1 MAISAGSRLGPY
13 EVLSPLGAG
22 GMGEVWRARDGK
34 LGREVA
40 IKVLPARL
48 SADPEA
54 LSRFERE
61 ARAVAALSHPNILS
75 IFDFG
80 RHGETVYAVMEL
92 LEGGTLRERLSSG
105 ALPARKAVEYS
116 VQIAHGLAAAH
127 ERGIVHRDLKPENLF
142 VTSDGRVKILDFGL
156 AKEAEPAAA
165 EGQTN
170 TPTVASGTEP
180 GTVMGT
186 VGYMS
191 PEQVRGRTADARSD
205 LFSFGAI
212 LYEMLSGDRAFRGD
226 SAVETMNA
234 ILTKDPPELEPEIPS
249 GLERTVRHCL
259 EKNPEERFR
268 SARDLAFALE
278 ALSLFSAGRIGPL
291 AASPEAGLGPRS
303 RRLRWPA
310 AAAFAAAA
318 ALLLAFGVAVGRLGR
333 APAPAPAPIRF
344 GLPLAAG
351 QRLAYGNQPVVAISR
366 DGTRIAYRTS
376 DEKTVRLYQKSSE
389 RFEAVPVAGTEDAE
403 GAFFS
408 PDGRWIG
415 FFAGGALKKVRSEG
429 GEAAT
434 ICAAPNGRGGS
445 WADDDTIFFASS
457 PNSGLSR
464 VASGGGSPKALTV
477 PDAAKGENSHRWPQ
491 VLPGGKAVLFSAGSR
506 VLWSKGWVAA
516 VDLATGRRVN
526 LIEGGVFPHYVSPGR
541 LVFVRNG
548 ELMMVPF
555 DPKALRVTGP
565 AVALPERAVHEAYG
579 GFSEFALSFSGCLAF
594 VVADAAS
601 AGRTLAWAD
610 RQGVA
615 RPLPAQPR
623 PYTSLRLSPD
633 GKKAALRVA
642 GDIWIYEIERDT
654 LTRLTFDG
662 TNDFPIWSPDGRTI
676 AFVSFRSGSMNM
688 YQKPADGS
696 IAETALAASPQ
707 PRVASSFSPD
717 GRTLVFTEL
726 DPVRKEDLW
735 LLPLDGAQKP
745 IPFLQTPYAESFA
758 AFSPDGK
765 WLAYDSDESG
775 RHEVYIRPYPGPGGK
790 WQISSEGGRWPRWRR
805 DGQELF
811 YWRDNKTMAVSVE
824 TKSGFSAG
832 KPALLFEGAFAE
844 IDVAP
849 DGQRFLVIKESENR
863 PVPRVNVVIGVLD
876 RLRAPAGENTP

>member
-1 MAISAGSRLGPY
+1 MTLAAGSRLGPY
-13 EVLSPLGAG
+13 EILAPLGSG
-22 GMGEVWRARDGK
+22 GMGEVYRARDGK

-40 IKVLPARL
+40 VKVLPARL
-48 SADPEA
+48 TADPEA

-80 RHGETVYAVMEL
+80 VHGETVYAVMEL

-105 ALPARKAVEYS
+105 AVPPRKAVEYG

-142 VTSDGRVKILDFGL
+142 VTGDGRVKILDFGL
-156 AKEAEPAAA
+156 AKRAEPAAA

-191 PEQVRGRTADARSD
+191 PEQVRGKPADARSD

-212 LYEMLSGDRAFRGD
+212 LYEMLSGERAFRGD

-234 ILTKDPPELEPEIPS
+234 ILTKDIPELGPEIPS
-249 GLERTVRHCL
+249 GLELTVRHCL

-268 SARDLAFALE
+268 SALDLAFALE
-278 ALSLFSAGRIGPL
+278 ALSLSSAGRIGPL
-291 AASPEAGLGPRS
+291 AASPEAGIGPRL
-303 RRLRWPA
+303 RRLRWPV
-310 AAAFAAAA
+310 FAAAA
-318 ALLLAFGVAVGRLGR
+318 PLLLAIGAAVGRLGR

-344 GLPLAAG
+344 GLSLVAG

-376 DEKTVRLYQKSSE
+376 NEKTVRLYLKSSE
-389 RFEAVPVAGTEDAE
+389 RFEAVPLPGTEEAE

-434 ICAAPNGRGGS
+434 ICAAPNARGGS
-445 WADDDTIFFASS
+445 WAEDDTIIFASS

-516 VDLATGRRVN
+516 VELATGRRVN
-526 LIEGGVFPHYVSPGR
+526 LVEGGVFPHYVSPGR

-548 ELMMVPF
+548 ELMMAPF
-555 DPKALRVTGP
+555 DPEALRVTGP

-579 GFSEFALSFSGCLAF
+579 GFSELALSLSGCLAF
-594 VVADAAS
+594 VPADAAS

-610 RQGVA
+610 RQGMA
-615 RPLPAQPR
+615 RPLPAPPR

-662 TNDFPIWSPDGRTI
+662 TNDWPIWSPDGRTI
-676 AFVSFRSGSMNM
+676 AFTSLRSGSMNM

-696 IAETALAASPQ
+696 VAETALAASPQ

-717 GRTLVFTEL
+717 GRTLAFTEL

-745 IPFLQTPYAESFA
+745 IPFLQSPYAEAYA
-758 AFSPDGK
+758 AFSPDGR
-765 WLAYDSDESG
+765 WLAYESDESG
-775 RHEVYIRPYPGPGGK
+775 RREVYVRPCPGPGGK
-790 WQISSEGGRWPRWRR
+790 WQISSEGGQWPRWRR
-805 DGQELF
+805 DGHELF
-811 YWRDNKTMAVSVE
+811 YWKDNKTMAVSVE

-832 KPALLFEGAFAE
+832 KAGLLFESAFAE

-849 DGQRFLVIKESENR
+849 DGQRFLVIKEGESR
-863 PVPRVNVVIGVLD
+863 LAPRVNVVIGVLD
-876 RLRAPAGENTP
+876 GLRPPAAVKD